1 MRGIGRLV
9 SGPQFHWA
17 RSRTVAKS
25 RLSEPTSYVSTE
37 KFADLGGELA
47 FTRPGKSIDRGHIE
61 SFNGRGRDE

>member
-1 MRGIGRLV
+1 M
-9 SGPQFHWA
+9 
-17 RSRTVAKS
+17 AKS

-37 KFADLGGELA
+37 NFADLGGELA